1 MNVIKKICSDFK
13 ANKGSGILTKL
24 IFVTYR
30 MGKACPYR
38 FVRLFITLFHK
49 LFCLMVGCSVPY
61 GCEIGKSVCFKHGFF
76 GVFISSGAKIGD
88 DCMILHHVTIG
99 SQYLDGKSSPEL
111 MQNVLVGAGAVI
123 VGKIKIRSG
132 TKVSPNAFL
141 NKSTEKNSKV
151 FAISKVLNEN

>member
-88 DCMILHHVTIG
+88 DCIILHHVTIG
-99 SQYLDGKSSPEL
+99 SQYLDGKSSPIL
-111 MQNVLVGAGAVI
+111 MDGILVGAGAVI
-123 VGKIKIRSG
+123 IGKITVGSNSKI
-132 TKVSPNAFL
+132 SPNEFL
-141 NKSTEKNSKV
+141 NSTIPSDSRVIAKSS
-151 FAISKVLNEN
+151 F

>member
-88 DCMILHHVTIG
+88 DCIILHHVTIG
-99 SQYLDGKSSPEL
+99 SQYLDGKSSPIL
-111 MQNVLVGAGAVI
+111 MDGILVGAGAVI
-123 VGKIKIRSG
+123 IGKITVGSNSKI
-132 TKVSPNAFL
+132 SPNAFL
-141 NKSTEKNSKV
+141 NSTIPSDSRVIAKSS
-151 FAISKVLNEN
+151 F

>member
-88 DCMILHHVTIG
+88 DCIILHHVTIG
-99 SQYLDGKSSPEL
+99 SQYLDGKSSPTL
-111 MQNVLVGAGAVI
+111 KDGVQVGAGAVI
-123 VGKIKIRSG
+123 IGNIEVAEL

-141 NKSTEKNSKV
+141 NISTHPKSKIIAVSKE
-151 FAISKVLNEN
+151 L